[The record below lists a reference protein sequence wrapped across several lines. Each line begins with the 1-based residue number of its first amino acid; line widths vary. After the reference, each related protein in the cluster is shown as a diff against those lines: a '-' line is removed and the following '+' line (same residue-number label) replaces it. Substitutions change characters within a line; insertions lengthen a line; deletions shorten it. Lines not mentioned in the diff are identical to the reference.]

1 MLEKMT
7 PLEREKYEKECMENQ
22 VKEFFEYA
30 DLRRRANKISDY
42 FN

>member
-1 MLEKMT
+1 MT
-7 PLEREKYEKECMENQ
+7 PLEEKIEECMENQ

-30 DLRRRANKISDY
+30 DLRTANKISDY